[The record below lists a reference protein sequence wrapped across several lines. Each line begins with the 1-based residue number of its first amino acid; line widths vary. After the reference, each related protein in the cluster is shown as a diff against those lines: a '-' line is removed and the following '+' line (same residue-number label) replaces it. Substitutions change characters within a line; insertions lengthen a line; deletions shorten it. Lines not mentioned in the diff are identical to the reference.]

1 VAVTEERPVRAKNW
15 TGSASAPRWYAVAVG
30 LFLGIRAVTTLAAG
44 ASFALPGDGWR
55 SVFQLAAV
63 AVLAAGVASPRA
75 ARAAVAAVT
84 VTYLLATAYEVSG
97 GATLLG
103 APSVGPAVF
112 GATVVRSAV
121 AGARADI
128 GSAWSGV
135 VRFGS
140 IRSRNIRFAAV
151 RCGTGW
157 IIGWSAYAFAAAD
170 LP

>member
-1 VAVTEERPVRAKNW
+1 VRAKNW

-84 VTYLLATAYEVSG
+84 VTYLLATAYETSG

-103 APSVGPAVF
+103 AIPVDMRDRLVHPLIAVL
-112 GATVVRSAV
+112 GAV
-121 AGARADI
+121 ALLIGRRVAASRRASQRP
-128 GSAWSGV
+128 SAS
-135 VRFGS
+135 
-140 IRSRNIRFAAV
+140 
-151 RCGTGW
+151 T
-157 IIGWSAYAFAAAD
+157 
-170 LP
+170 